1 MFEASPSIP
10 VLLYAIYLVAFAL
23 ALGVYCLTLAVKS
36 RRWRELGPLVLTP
49 VFYWGLMWV
58 LSHYATAALA
68 GLPAWQ
74 SGVLL
79 YAAPLACLLLAHEM
93 MRLFPEKETVALSK
107 SNATAGDVV

>member
-1 MFEASPSIP
+1 
-10 VLLYAIYLVAFAL
+10 
-23 ALGVYCLTLAVKS
+23 LGVYCLTLAVKS